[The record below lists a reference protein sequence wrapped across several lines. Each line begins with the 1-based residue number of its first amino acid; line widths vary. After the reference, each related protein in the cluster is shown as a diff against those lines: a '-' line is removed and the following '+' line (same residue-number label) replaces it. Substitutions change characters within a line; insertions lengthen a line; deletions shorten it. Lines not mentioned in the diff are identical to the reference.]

1 MGVITFRT
9 YSYAQNNSTFGISL
23 NLPPSLILR
32 ENNSFNSVNCY
43 YNKELCTK
51 ISSPLIE
58 IECFSR
64 EEENQ

>member
-1 MGVITFRT
+1 MSPGTKQHTATLKIIALLEF
-9 YSYAQNNSTFGISL
+9 FL

-32 ENNSFNSVNCY
+32 ENNSFYSVNCH

-64 EEENQ
+64 EEEN